1 MANDPAL
8 SPIKPYQQIIAS
20 GSGAVLTALFM
31 TPFDV
36 IKVRLQSQTSNAV
49 RHFSTKSSH
58 LPTNAMSSTLLSPT
72 TSCQHYMTHQQTIHY
87 TGTLDTLS
95 KIIRAEGF
103 PVLWSGLTP
112 ALCVSIPTVIIY
124 FTSYMKAKQLLGYN
138 ELSPNPILP
147 VIAGASSR
155 IFAVTAVSP
164 FELIRTKV
172 QSEKVLYRQLFLLLR
187 KSLSEEGPRIL
198 WKGLLPTIWRDIPF
212 SMIYWFHYETFRA
225 YLVRSKINVD
235 TYGTFICGALAGT
248 IAATLTTPADV
259 AKTFRQIELGRNEK
273 SSNSGY
279 KHCSSINSNQ
289 PAQSTKTLSILIHI
303 FRAEG
308 LKGLFTGLVPRLL
321 KVAPACAIM
330 ITSFETLKTFFQR
343 MNASNI

>member
-8 SPIKPYQQIIAS
+8 SPIKTYQQIIAS

-49 RHFSTKSSH
+49 RHYSTKIPH
-58 LPTNAMSSTLLSPT
+58 LSTKPISSTLLSSA
-72 TSCQHYMTHQQTIHY
+72 TSCRHYVAHHQVINY

-95 KIIRAEGF
+95 KIIRVEGF
-103 PVLWSGLTP
+103 RVLWSGLTP
-112 ALCVSIPTVIIY
+112 ALCASIPTVIIY

-138 ELSPNPILP
+138 ERNPNPILP
-147 VIAGASSR
+147 VIAGAVSR

-164 FELIRTKV
+164 FELIRTKM
-172 QSEKVLYRQLFLLLR
+172 QSEKVLYRQLFHLVR
-187 KSLSEEGPRIL
+187 TSLSEEGPRVL
-198 WKGLLPTIWRDIPF
+198 WKGLLPTLWRDIPF
-212 SMIYWFHYETFRA
+212 SMIYWFNYETFRA
-225 YLVRSKINVD
+225 YVVRSNITVD
-235 TYGTFICGALAGT
+235 AYATFLCGALAGS

-259 AKTFRQIELGRNEK
+259 AKTFRQIELGRSK
-273 SSNSGY
+273 YSSSGGCN
-279 KHCSSINSNQ
+279 CSSTHINQ
-289 PAQSTKTLSILIHI
+289 QIQSTRTLSILLHI
-303 FRAEG
+303 LRVKG
-308 LKGLFTGLVPRLL
+308 PKGLFAGLVPRLL

-343 MNASNI
+343 RNASNF